1 MSLPKTALA
10 VVISIVPSL
19 APASADAQCP
29 DGSPPPC
36 RSRQVAAAPK
46 RVNPPLDERT
56 WIVVPFDNLARS
68 QEVDWLRNASV
79 NLLYLDMSRWRD
91 IRVIDDER
99 VADLI
104 RETPEASNAASM
116 SLNAGLAVARR
127 AGAGRLVMGDLLRL
141 GSRTAVTA
149 KVFNVRTGQRVRSV
163 REETAVQDSVM
174 PLFGKLAQRILNV
187 APPQGARVGSLG
199 TTRVDAYQEYV
210 AGLQALNA
218 FDLAEARR
226 RLGQALALDSTFALA
241 HYKMAI
247 VIGWQDPSDAE
258 RRKHADAASRLMTG
272 LPPRERALITGQ
284 LQQTQGEWTRACETY
299 RGLLKADSLDVESWY
314 GLGEC
319 LYHDNTVEAAGGD
332 TTRMRYRADY
342 NAAIDAFERVLELD
356 PTYHLAYQHIL
367 DILMAERHG
376 QGCYRAEP
384 TGRCTFYN
392 AMLIAMGDTIVHTPT
407 ASPRDSAKLREQAE
421 RYVQTRS
428 RRRNLERAHA
438 AALAWV
444 QSNPNESRA
453 RQGLA
458 LVLMLQGN
466 TAAADAEMARA
477 RSQGAPI
484 EELRRILARLEIA
497 IKLGRAQEALRIYD
511 SVRATS
517 TALGF
522 ATGGPGGPPTF
533 GGIIGSYGPT
543 FGRLA
548 EFDSLITTQMRL
560 GNAQPFFIEFQRHA
574 FRAALGVPTDSFAIA
589 EATAFQQLSA
599 QRGVVGATKSLG
611 PALFFAMRV
620 PRAAWP
626 AIDTTIPDE
635 RFRLAVAAARADTAR
650 IRRGARIMDSLSAVL
665 AATGNADSGYAVIA
679 ADAYLL
685 VRDSAAALTV
695 LRRSLDTLTATT
707 TLMPMANQGGSAAYF
722 YPRSALLRADVA
734 AALGHRDE
742 ARVWYKRFL
751 DLWATA
757 DPELRPVVERARR
770 AYAAVGGTV

>member
-1 MSLPKTALA
+1 MSPMTTTA
-10 VVISIVPSL
+10 VVALSIVLIL
-19 APASADAQCP
+19 APDTAIAQCP

-36 RSRQVAAAPK
+36 RSAQVAAAPR

-68 QEVDWLRNASV
+68 QEVDWLRSASV

-104 RETPEASNAASM
+104 RETPEASNAATM

-127 AGAGRLVMGDLLRL
+127 AGAGRLVMGDLLKL

-149 KVFNVRTGQRVRSV
+149 KVFDVRTGQRVRSV

-187 APPQGARVGSLG
+187 APPPGARVGSLG
-199 TTRVDAYQEYV
+199 TARVDAYQEYV

-218 FDLAEARR
+218 FDLTQARR
-226 RLGQALALDSTFALA
+226 RLGKALELDSAFALA

-247 VIGWQDPSDAE
+247 VIGWQDPNDAE
-258 RRKHADAASRLMTG
+258 RRTFADAASRLMAG

-299 RGLLKADSLDVESWY
+299 RGLLRADSLDVESWY

-319 LYHDNTVEAAGGD
+319 LFHDNTVEAVGGD
-332 TTRMRYRADY
+332 TTRMRFRADY
-342 NAAIDAFERVLELD
+342 NEAIRAFERVLELD

-367 DILMAERHG
+367 DILTADWHAR
-376 QGCYRAEP
+376 GCYRAEP
-384 TGRCTFYN
+384 SGACRYYN
-392 AMLIAMGDTIVHTPT
+392 AMLIAAGDSIVHSPFP
-407 ASPRDSAKLREQAE
+407 SPRDTAALRAQAR
-421 RYVQTRS
+421 RYVETRS

-466 TAAADAEMARA
+466 TAAADAEMSRA
-477 RSQGAPI
+477 HSQGAPI
-484 EELRRILARLEIA
+484 EELRRILARIEIA

-517 TALGF
+517 TPLGF

-548 EFDSLITTQMRL
+548 EFDSLITTQMRA
-560 GNAQPFFIEFQRHA
+560 GNAQPFFIDFQRQA
-574 FRAALGVPTDSFAIA
+574 FRVALGAPQDSFPVA

-599 QRGVVGATKSLG
+599 QRGVAGATQLLG
-611 PALFFAMRV
+611 PVLYFGLRA
-620 PRAAWP
+620 PRPAWP

-635 RFRLAVAAARADTAR
+635 RFRLAVAAARRDTAR
-650 IRRGARIMDSLSAVL
+650 IRRGAKVMDSISAL
-665 AATGNADSGYAVIA
+665 AAKSGNADSGYTVIA

-685 VRDSAAALTV
+685 VRDSAAALAM

-707 TLMPMANQGGSAAYF
+707 TLMPMQNQGGSAAYF
-722 YPRSALLRADVA
+722 YPRSVLLRAELA
-734 AALGHRDE
+734 AALGYRDE
-742 ARVWYKRFL
+742 ARAWYKRFL

-757 DPELRPVVERARR
+757 DPELQPVVERARR
-770 AYAAVGGTV
+770 AYAAVGGTG